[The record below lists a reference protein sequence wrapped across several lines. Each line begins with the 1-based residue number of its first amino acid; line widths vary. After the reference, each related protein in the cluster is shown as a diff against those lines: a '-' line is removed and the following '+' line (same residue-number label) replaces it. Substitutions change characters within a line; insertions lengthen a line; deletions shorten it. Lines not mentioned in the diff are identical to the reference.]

1 MPRLTDSDNPLR
13 TQSLSNGH
21 TEQPYGP
28 SSEDHDVLTRLEL
41 SKLGN
46 RVDTHGK
53 GLDHGP
59 VFQGA
64 GVREG
69 VDELV
74 RELVVSAECS

>member
-1 MPRLTDSDNPLR
+1 MPRLTNSDNPLR
-13 TQSLSNGH
+13 TQGLSDSH
-21 TEQPYGP
+21 TEQPDRP
-28 SSEDHDVLTRLEL
+28 SSEDYDVLTSLEL
-41 SKLGN
+41 SELGD
-46 RVDTHGK
+46 RVDTHGER
-53 GLDHGP
+53 LDHGP